1 MGRFAI
7 PDTASG
13 KDIKAI
19 RRKLGMVQGEF
30 AELVHVRKQGLY
42 DYLCGREKQK
52 GEGL

>member
-19 RRKLGMVQGEF
+19 RRKLGMTQGEF
-30 AELVHVRKQGLY
+30 AELVHVSSKTIERWEGGK
-42 DYLCGREKQK
+42 REI
-52 GEGL
+52 